1 MIVKPAI
8 TWLNRAKDPDLAVG
22 TNTILKSMAENRVI
36 YNSPSPS
43 LAEVQ
48 AALDNFVR
56 GTALAADG
64 GRTAT
69 SAKYAYR
76 KALTDL
82 VRQLAGYVALAC
94 QNDLPNLML
103 SGFPHHKPMR
113 QPIGQLSAPQRLV
126 VKHGIM
132 TGALVAR
139 VKPVFG
145 AVSYN
150 WRITANQS
158 GAGPVLEQDSAA
170 KHTFSGLT
178 SGQSYKIEVSV
189 LGTAGTSG
197 WSSPISMFAD

>member
-36 YNSPSPS
+36 YNSP
-43 LAEVQ
+43 
-48 AALDNFVR
+48 
-56 GTALAADG
+56 
-64 GRTAT
+64 AT